1 MPLNDRI
8 QAKWIRLL
16 KSDGNLGG
24 LYDPQRGI
32 IRFISRGGT
41 VDVDLVALAEE
52 AMRKVE
58 AVTEGK
64 NGQV

>member
-41 VDVDLVALAEE
+41 VDVDLVALADE
-52 AMRKVE
+52 AMPKVE
-58 AVTEGK
+58 AEQPK
-64 NGQV
+64 